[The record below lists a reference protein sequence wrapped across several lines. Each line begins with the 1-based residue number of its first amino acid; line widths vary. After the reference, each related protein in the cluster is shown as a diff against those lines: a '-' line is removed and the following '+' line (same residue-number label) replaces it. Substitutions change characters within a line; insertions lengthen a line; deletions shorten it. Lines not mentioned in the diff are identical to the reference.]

1 MVKEKVFGKMPDG
14 RPVTLYSISNE
25 KGLQA
30 DVMNYGAILV
40 NLFVPDK
47 AGNVADVNFGYD
59 NLDEYF
65 DNSNFFGAFVGPI
78 ANRTA
83 DAKFVLDEVTYELDV
98 NDGKNNLHTHFDKA
112 FHKQYFKADVDEGAN
127 SVTFTL
133 AAKDGELGLP
143 GNREIAVTYTVTDD
157 NGLRIDYDAK
167 TDKKTIY
174 NPTNH
179 SYFNLKGHDNGS
191 VLDEVLWLNCSKYTE
206 IVKGAIPT
214 GKLADV
220 AGTPLDFTT
229 PVAIGDRVESDF
241 PQMVLVGGYDHNFVI
256 DGNPGELRKAAVL
269 SDEEAGRTM
278 EVYTD
283 MPGMQVYSANNV
295 EEHTGKGG
303 AQYKKRCGIALE
315 TQYFPNSANDSNFA
329 KPVVEPEQP
338 FHSTTIYKFV

>member
-14 RPVTLYSISNE
+14 RPVTLYSISND
-25 KGLQA
+25 KGMQA

-40 NLFVPDK
+40 NLFAPDK
-47 AGNVADVNFGYD
+47 EGKTVDVNLGYD
-59 NLDEYF
+59 DLDAYF
-65 DNSNFFGAFVGPI
+65 DNGNFFGAFVGPI

-83 DAKFVLDEVTYELDV
+83 DARFVLDGVTYELDV

-112 FHKQYFKADVDEGAN
+112 FHKQYFEADVDEAAN
-127 SVTFTL
+127 SVTFKL
-133 AAKDGELGLP
+133 SMEDGELGLP
-143 GNREIAVTYTVTDD
+143 GNREFAVTYMVTND

-167 TDKKTIY
+167 TDRKTIY

-191 VLDEVLWLNCSKYTE
+191 VLDEVLWLGCSKYTE

-229 PVAIGDRVESDF
+229 PKAIGDRVESDF
-241 PQMVLVGGYDHNFVI
+241 AQMVLVGGYDHNFVI

-269 SDEEAGRTM
+269 SDEETGRTM

-283 MPGMQVYSANNV
+283 MPGIQVYSANCV
-295 EEHTGKGG
+295 GEHTGKGG

-315 TQYFPNSANDSNFA
+315 TQYFPNSANDPNFA
-329 KPVVEPEQP
+329 KPVVEPEKP

>member
-14 RPVTLYSISNE
+14 RPVTLYSISNGN
-25 KGLQA
+25 GLQA

-47 AGNVADVNFGYD
+47 AGNAADVNLGYD
-59 NLDEYF
+59 NLEEYF
-65 DNSNFFGAFVGPI
+65 DNSSFFGAFVGPI

-83 DAKFVLDEVTYELDV
+83 DAKFVLDGVTYELDV

-112 FHKQYFKADVDEGAN
+112 FHKQYFNADVDESAN
-127 SVTFTL
+127 SVTFTVS
-133 AAKDGELGLP
+133 AKDGELGLP

-191 VLDEVLWLNCSKYTE
+191 VLDEVLWLDCSKYTE

-229 PVAIGDRVESDF
+229 PMAIGDRVESDF
-241 PQMVLVGGYDHNFVI
+241 SQMVLVGGYDHNFVI
-256 DGNPGELRKAAVL
+256 NGNPGELRKAAVL
-269 SDEEAGRTM
+269 SDEKAGRTM

-283 MPGMQVYSANNV
+283 MPGIQVYSANSV

-315 TQYFPNSANDSNFA
+315 TQYFPNSANDPNFA
-329 KPVVEPEQP
+329 KPVLEPEKP
-338 FHSTTIYKFV
+338 FHSTTIYKFL